1 MISPL
6 EQNLLFG
13 VTFVILLGT
22 AAVFAWQ
29 WWRGRGR
36 DRDE

>member
-1 MISPL
+1 MTSL

-13 VTFVILLGT
+13 VTLVILVGT
-22 AAVFAWQ
+22 TVVLAWQ

-36 DRDE
+36 DD